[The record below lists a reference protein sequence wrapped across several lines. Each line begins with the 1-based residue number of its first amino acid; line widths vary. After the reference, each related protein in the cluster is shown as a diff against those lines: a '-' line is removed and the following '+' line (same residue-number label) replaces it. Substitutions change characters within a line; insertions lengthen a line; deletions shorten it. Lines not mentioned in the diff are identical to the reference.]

1 MLPEFEY
8 LHGKPEV
15 TGFIKQE
22 ASDFVVIEDLGFEL
36 AGEGEHIFISVRKKG
51 ENTQYV
57 ARALAKAAGVA
68 DKHVSYA
75 GLKDRHAITEQ
86 WFGVHL
92 PGKEMPDFSV
102 AESDQIKILQIVR
115 HNKKLRTGALK
126 GNQFTLKLTDL
137 SSTEGLVERLERIKT
152 LGVPNYF
159 GEQRFGQNGNNIV
172 RAQEMFAG
180 KKVKDRNKRSFYIS
194 AARSLI
200 FNQVVSERIKQ
211 GLWQTAMPGD
221 CFILQGSNSFFAEET
236 LTDDII
242 ERVAQ
247 GGLQLSAPLIGKGNL
262 SALGE
267 AQAFEESVLSQ
278 YTDMVQGLA
287 GAGLRQE
294 RRALILRPQN
304 YSYEIFDDSLV
315 VSFYLPAGCFATSV
329 VRELIEEKLVIR
341 RFEQESKS
349 GTA

>member
-36 AGEGEHIFISVRKKG
+36 TGEGEYIFISVRKIG

-86 WFGVHL
+86 WFGVNL
-92 PGKEMPDFSV
+92 PGKDIPDFSV
-102 AESDQIKILQIVR
+102 AESEQIKILQIVR
-115 HNKKLRTGALK
+115 HNKKLRTGAMK
-126 GNQFTLKLTDL
+126 GNQFTLKLTGL
-137 SSTEGLVERLERIKT
+137 SSTEGLLERLERIKK

-159 GEQRFGQNGNNIV
+159 GRQRFGQNGNNIV
-172 RAQEMFAG
+172 HAQAMFAG
-180 KKVKDRNKRSFYIS
+180 KKVKDRNKRSFYLS

-221 CFILQGSNSFFAEET
+221 CFILQGSNSFFTEAI

-247 GGLQLSAPLIGKGNL
+247 GGLLLSAPLIGKGNL
-262 SALGE
+262 STLGE
-267 AQAFEESVLSQ
+267 ASAFEESMISQ
-278 YTDMVQGLA
+278 YPALVQGLA
-287 GAGLRQE
+287 DAGLRQE
-294 RRALILRPQN
+294 RKALILRPQN
-304 YSYEIFDDSLV
+304 FSYEIFADHLV

-329 VRELIEEKLVIR
+329 VRELIEEKFVIR
-341 RFEQESKS
+341 QFEPESK
-349 GTA
+349 

>member
-1 MLPEFEY
+1 M
-8 LHGKPEV
+8 
-15 TGFIKQE
+15 
-22 ASDFVVIEDLGFEL
+22 
-36 AGEGEHIFISVRKKG
+36 
-51 ENTQYV
+51 
-57 ARALAKAAGVA
+57 
-68 DKHVSYA
+68 
-75 GLKDRHAITEQ
+75 
-86 WFGVHL
+86 
-92 PGKEMPDFSV
+92 
-102 AESDQIKILQIVR
+102 
-115 HNKKLRTGALK
+115 
-126 GNQFTLKLTDL
+126 KLTDL
-137 SSTEGLVERLERIKT
+137 SSTEGFVERLERIKT

-194 AARSLI
+194 AARSLL

-262 SALGE
+262 SALSE

-278 YTDMVQGLA
+278 YADMVQGLA
-287 GAGLRQE
+287 DAGLRQE
-294 RRALILRPQN
+294 RKALILRPQN
-304 YSYEIFDDSLV
+304 FSYEIFADSLV

-329 VRELIEEKLVIR
+329 VRELIEEKQVIR
-341 RFEQESKS
+341 QFEQESKS